1 MNFQRILVPIAVVGM
16 VVWAW
21 HTQGWMGVAA
31 VASAGVMWLLLWFTR
46 VVQLMRRASKRPVGF
61 VDSAVMLNAKLKTG
75 MTLMHVIALSRA
87 LGLLESPK
95 NAQPEIFSWRD
106 GSQSVVRCVFVQG
119 RLDSWTL
126 DRPLQAVDVQ
136 PSQHAAND

>member
-16 VVWAW
+16 VGWAW

-61 VDSAVMLNAKLKTG
+61 VDSAVMLNAKLKQG

-87 LGLLESPK
+87 LGLLESAK

-119 RLDSWTL
+119 RLDGWTL

-136 PSQHAAND
+136 PAQSAAND

>member
-1 MNFQRILVPIAVVGM
+1 MNFQRILVPVSVVGM

-21 HTQGWMGVAA
+21 HTQGWLGVAA

-87 LGLLESPK
+87 LGVLESPK

-136 PSQHAAND
+136 PSQQAAND

>member
-136 PSQHAAND
+136 PSQQAAND

>member
-61 VDSAVMLNAKLKTG
+61 VDSAVMLNAKLKAG

-87 LGLLESPK
+87 LGVLESAK
-95 NAQPEIFSWRD
+95 NTQPEIFSWRD

-136 PSQHAAND
+136 PAQSAAND